1 MMDVLTAPFR
11 LVAGA
16 LTGLASLVGRRPG
29 SCLLGAVACV
39 ALLAGVGLA
48 FTFEGLP
55 VTSIQLGWRGVGQ
68 IVQYNARTQRR
79 EVALNTLDE
88 PQPEIEA
95 SGDPSSKAYENVKV
109 LGDVDSNEFL
119 RLMAAY
125 ATWIAPTEGC
135 AYCHSAVNMAEDS
148 IYTKVVARRMTQ
160 MVRYINANWGAHVG
174 KTGVTCNTCHR
185 GHGVPVNNWF
195 VRPPGANS
203 HGMAETN
210 SGMDLAAASAGDSSL
225 PSDAYTPFLLNAAQI
240 RVQNTAALPGG
251 DRQSIP
257 QAEWTYSLMVHF
269 GDSLGVSCN
278 FCHNTRAFG
287 DWSQSTPNRVTAW
300 HGIRMV
306 RDLNN
311 NYMVPLTGTFPAGR
325 LGPSGDVAKIN
336 CATCH
341 QGAYKPFYGASEVQ
355 SYPEL
360 KGPAPERNAS
370 LGPASQGAP
379 PFDEA
384 SLDPASFGPASL
396 GQEPDAADAT
406 AGTAA
411 PGLDDGARR
420 NIAAQIAAASGPR
433 MSLEPQP
440 AANTQQAFAGGV
452 AARPEAEARP

>member
-1 MMDVLTAPFR
+1 MNDILTAPFR
-11 LVAGA
+11 LVAALLGG
-16 LTGLASLVGRRPG
+16 LTGAVVRRPG
-29 SCLLGAVACV
+29 TSLAVGAVCV

-55 VTSIQLGWRGVGQ
+55 VTSIQLGYRGVGQ

-95 SGDPSSKAYENVKV
+95 SGEPSSKAYENVKV

-135 AYCHSAVNMAEDS
+135 TYCHSAVNMAEDS
-148 IYTKVVARRMTQ
+148 VYTKVVARRMTQ
-160 MVRYINANWGAHVG
+160 MVRYINANWGEHVG

-195 VRPPGANS
+195 TRAPRAGS
-203 HGMAETN
+203 HGMASD
-210 SGMDLAAASAGDSSL
+210 SGMDVPAPTAGGSSL
-225 PSDAYTPFLLNAAQI
+225 PGDAFTPFLLNAAQI
-240 RVQNTAALPGG
+240 RDQSPTALPSG

-257 QAEWTYSLMVHF
+257 QTEWTYSLMVHF
-269 GDSLGVSCN
+269 ADSLGVSCN
-278 FCHNTRAFG
+278 FCHNSRAFS

-300 HGIRMV
+300 HGIEMV

-311 NYMVPLTGTFPAGR
+311 TFMVPLTGVFPVGR
-325 LGPSGDVAKIN
+325 LGPTGDVAKIN

-360 KGPAPERNAS
+360 KGPAPERQAS
-370 LGPASQGAP
+370 LPA
-379 PFDEA
+379 D
-384 SLDPASFGPASL
+384 
-396 GQEPDAADAT
+396 DAMSGLAD
-406 AGTAA
+406 GT
-411 PGLDDGARR
+411 RST
-420 NIAAQIAAASGPR
+420 IAAQIAAASGPR
-433 MSLEPQP
+433 TSLEASSARATMPVVEV
-440 AANTQQAFAGGV
+440 ASAG
-452 AARPEAEARP
+452 APEAHGTAEVRP

>member
-1 MMDVLTAPFR
+1 MTGILTAPFR
-11 LVAGA
+11 LVAA
-16 LTGLASLVGRRPG
+16 CLAGLVGLVGRRPG
-29 SCLLGAVACV
+29 ACLLAGGACV
-39 ALLAGVGLA
+39 ALLACVGLA

-55 VTSIQLGWRGVGQ
+55 VTSIQLGYRGVGQ
-68 IVQYNARTQRR
+68 IVQYNARTQRS

-95 SGDPSSKAYENVKV
+95 SGEPSSKAYENVKV

-148 IYTKVVARRMTQ
+148 VYTKTVARRMTQ

-195 VRPPGANS
+195 IRPPRAGS
-203 HGMAETN
+203 HGVASDT
-210 SGMDLAAASAGDSSL
+210 GMDVAAPTAGQSSL
-225 PSDAYTPFLLNAAQI
+225 PGDAFTPFLLNAAQI
-240 RVQNTAALPGG
+240 RVQGTDALPNG

-257 QAEWTYSLMVHF
+257 QTDWTYSLMVHF
-269 GDSLGVSCN
+269 ADSLGVSCN

-287 DWSQSTPNRVTAW
+287 DWTQSTPNRVTAW
-300 HGIRMV
+300 HGIKMV

-311 NYMVPLTGTFPAGR
+311 TFMVPLTGVFPAGR
-325 LGPSGDVAKIN
+325 LGPTGDVAKIN

-360 KGPAPERNAS
+360 KGPSPDQQAS
-370 LGPASQGAP
+370 LPQH
-379 PFDEA
+379 DMHQA
-384 SLDPASFGPASL
+384 SLPG
-396 GQEPDAADAT
+396 EDAPFVLTEDSRGSI
-406 AGTAA
+406 AG
-411 PGLDDGARR
+411 
-420 NIAAQIAAASGPR
+420 QIAAASGPR

-440 AANTQQAFAGGV
+440 SPSVKQASARPI
-452 AARPEAEARP
+452 AARVADEARP